1 MPTILPFD
9 AFDLGEEEVRS
20 RFDWAVRQ
28 GHPHWLWPG
37 TTVEAWQ
44 AALAQFE
51 AATRQI
57 LLAGCA
63 ADPLRGRPEDIGV
76 AGYTSGMGPLLGHW
90 LKEGRLKAGDGIA
103 AVLDLHLQHNSRR
116 MTRMAEWA
124 RAVVAALA
132 GHGVAVLVLKGMQT
146 AFVHFPTPGTR
157 PMSDIDLAIRP
168 GDRARAAEMLG
179 GMGFVPGAYSPQ
191 PPQQQTWRAVDA
203 ATMPRSLAMTHAED
217 PWSIDLQTSLNRKY
231 SNGSPTVRL
240 DMLWASENTEPWA
253 LANDAEALSLEAQAV
268 HLACHAGCGFTNLSL
283 LRLCELAFVVRH
295 GAFQEGFDWEEFT
308 RLATRAAA
316 LSAAYPALHL
326 TELLA
331 PGTVPDRVLAIGR
344 SETPAAV
351 LRVLRGLS
359 PASAQRVLRW
369 SLEERFMWARSA
381 WHVVQEVARD
391 LVAPAASP
399 AMLLSIQKKRL
410 FRVLRGTV
418 TWHSQG
424 SS

>member
-20 RFDWAVRQ
+20 RFGWAVRQ

-51 AATRQI
+51 TTARQI
-57 LLAGCA
+57 LTAGA
-63 ADPLRGRPEDIGV
+63 AQDPLVGRPEDIGV

-90 LKEGRLKAGDGIA
+90 VKEGRLKTDGGVA
-103 AVLDLHLQHNSRR
+103 AVLDLHAQHNSRR
-116 MTRMAEWA
+116 MARMAA
-124 RAVVAALA
+124 RARTIVAELA
-132 GHGVAVLVLKGMQT
+132 GHGVSVLVLKGMQT
-146 AFVHFPTPGTR
+146 AFRYFPTPGART
-157 PMSDIDLAIRP
+157 MSDIDLAIRP
-168 GDRARAAEMLG
+168 GDVPLAAEVLG
-179 GMGFVPGAYSPQ
+179 ELGLVAGPHSPL
-191 PPQQQTWRAVDA
+191 PPQQQTWRAPGAPTV
-203 ATMPRSLAMTHAED
+203 PRSLALTHADD

-231 SNGSPTVRL
+231 SSGSPTVRL
-240 DMLWASENTEPWA
+240 DTLWTDSNTEPWA
-253 LANDAEALSLEAQAV
+253 LSANARALSLQAQAL
-268 HLACHAGCGFTNLSL
+268 HCACHASCGFGNLSMH
-283 LRLCELAFVVRH
+283 RLCELAFSVRS
-295 GAFQEGFDWEEFT
+295 GAAQGGFDWDEFMA
-308 RLATRAAA
+308 LARQSAA

-331 PGTVPDRVLAIGR
+331 PGTVPAHALETARA
-344 SETPAAV
+344 ETPAAV

-359 PASAQRVLRW
+359 PANAQRVLRW

-399 AMLLSIQKKRL
+399 AMRLSIQKQRL

-418 TWHSQG
+418 TWRSEG
-424 SS
+424 SN